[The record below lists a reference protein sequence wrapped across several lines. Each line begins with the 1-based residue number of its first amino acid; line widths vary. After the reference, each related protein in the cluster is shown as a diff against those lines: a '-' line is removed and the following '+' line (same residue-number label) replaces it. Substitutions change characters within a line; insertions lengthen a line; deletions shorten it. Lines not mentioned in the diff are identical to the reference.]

1 MKKLVLLFILSCLS
15 ILTIHAAGG
24 NKLLNSNM
32 ESKGAW
38 QVSYLNTPLTQLPV
52 ATWGYTAQKPAA
64 GVGGALHAIGTAK
77 VSSTHFCIYQ
87 EVTLSADSVYNVD
100 GAFKHIQLN
109 RSWCELFIGKMPV
122 EGEDYSESLGVKVAG
137 FGAWDNPATVADGTF
152 KLNAALYKQFQPATS
167 GKYYFVLKM
176 GSTTWDA
183 ETPTFEII
191 VDELKLTSERVAPVA
206 AFKSDV
212 RTGFAPLKVQ
222 FTDQSSY
229 ATTWAWNF
237 GDGGTSTEKNPSHTF
252 STAGEYNVQLT
263 ATNEKGSTIKKEDKY
278 IKVTALAPLTG
289 GGMLKGGNMENASSW
304 QIDFL
309 NTSTAENNPVAVWN
323 EQLKKPTAGQGGALL
338 VTAPAG
344 QQGIQFA
351 IYQKVRLSADSVYY
365 FDGAFR
371 DYSTNLKNFWTEVF
385 IGSKPAGGGK
395 DYGNDEG
402 KMIAKF
408 DAWNAGSSVAGLDG
422 TFKKHGNFNN
432 AFTPATSGEYY
443 FVLKMGTW
451 DGIGFSVAIDE
462 LSLTRVRTKPDV
474 KFSATN
480 TVGFPTL
487 TVKFVNESR
496 FATAYEWDFGDG
508 TAKSTLPEPTHAYSV
523 VGTYTVKLKATN
535 EKGDTTLVK
544 NEFVKVNTKPTLP
557 PGELLYGGN
566 MENGNFWATNKCNP
580 ADVSTF
586 TWNYTGAKPAEGAG
600 GNLRIQTTG
609 VGFNTAIFQEVK
621 LKAGYTYM
629 FDGLFK
635 DVKGVSEFWCE
646 GFIGTVRPTDGVDY
660 TPTQGTKIFGIDT
673 WNGLQT
679 LADVR
684 ISKKTTVA
692 AFKPAVDGTYYF
704 VLKVG
709 SNNTSPKE
717 ILLDEIS
724 LTEMLQVKADFYAD
738 VVSGNAP
745 LTVQFYDLSAN
756 ATSWA
761 WDFGDGGT
769 STQRDP
775 VYIYTKGGKYTVK
788 LTASNSSSTDVL
800 TSANMITVVGAT
812 AVSPLGSESY
822 SVRVQNNTILLDRVQ
837 QSVEILDITGRLI
850 QSDKVKGSF
859 SSQPL
864 NNGVYI
870 LRVDGISAKISVN

>member
-1 MKKLVLLFILSCLS
+1 MKNQFLLFFFSCLS
-15 ILTIHAAGG
+15 ILTINAAGG
-24 NKLLNSNM
+24 NKLLNSTM

-52 ATWGYTAQKPAA
+52 ATWGYTTQKPASGA
-64 GVGGALHAIGTAK
+64 GGGLHATGTAK
-77 VSSTHFCIYQ
+77 VSSTHLCIYQ

-109 RSWCELFIGKMPV
+109 RSWCEIFIGKIPV
-122 EGEDYSESLGVKVAG
+122 AAEDYTESLGVKVAG
-137 FGAWDNPATVADGTF
+137 FGAWDNPATIADGTF

-167 GKYYFVLKM
+167 GTYYFVLKM
-176 GSTTWDA
+176 GATTWDA

-222 FTDQSSY
+222 FTDESSF
-229 ATTWAWNF
+229 ATSWAWTF
-237 GDGGTSTEKNPSHTF
+237 GDGGTSTEKKPAYTYK
-252 STAGEYNVQLT
+252 TAGEYTVQLT
-263 ATNEKGSTIKKEDKY
+263 ATNEKGSTIKKEDRY
-278 IKVTALAPLTG
+278 IKVTALAPLMG
-289 GGMLKGGNMENASSW
+289 GGILKGGNMENASSW

-309 NTSTAENNPVAVWN
+309 NTSAAQNNPVAVWN
-323 EQLKKPTAGQGGALL
+323 EQLKKPTAGQGGALH

-351 IYQKVRLSADSVYY
+351 IYQKVRLSSDSVYF

-371 DYSTNLKNFWTEVF
+371 DYSSNLKNFWTEVF
-385 IGSKPAGGGK
+385 IGTKPAGGGK

-408 DAWNAGSSVAGLDG
+408 DAWNAGSPVAGLDG
-422 TFKKHGNFNN
+422 TFKIHANVNN
-432 AFTPATSGEYY
+432 TFTPVTSGEYY

-462 LSLTRVRTKPDV
+462 LSLTRVRTKPNV

-508 TAKSTLPEPTHAYSV
+508 SAKSTLPDPTHAYAV
-523 VGTYTVKLKATN
+523 VGTFNVKLKATN

-544 NEFVKVNTKPTLP
+544 NEFVKVNTKPALP

-586 TWNYTGAKPAEGAG
+586 TWNYTGAKPTGGVG

-609 VGFNTAIFQEVK
+609 AGFNTAIFQEVK
-621 LKAGYTYM
+621 LKAGFTYV

-635 DVKGVSEFWCE
+635 DVKGVAEFWCE
-646 GFIGTVRPTDGVDY
+646 GFIGTVRPSDGVDY
-660 TPTQGTKIFGIDT
+660 TPAQGTKIFGMDT

-679 LADVR
+679 LADAQ
-684 ISKKTTVA
+684 ISKKTTVT
-692 AFKPAVDGTYYF
+692 AFKPTVDGTYYF
-704 VLKVG
+704 VLKLG
-709 SNNTSPKE
+709 SNNTAPKE

-724 LTEMLQVKADFYAD
+724 LSEKLQVKADFYAD

-745 LTVQFYDLSAN
+745 LSVKFYDLSTN

-769 STQRDP
+769 STLRDP
-775 VYIYTKGGKYTVK
+775 VFVYTKGGKYTVK

-812 AVSPLGSESY
+812 VTAPHLTDGY
-822 SVRVQNNTILLDRVQ
+822 SVSVINNTIKVDKVQ
-837 QSVEILDITGRLI
+837 YSVEIIDLSGRLF
-850 QSDKVKGSF
+850 QSIKVNGQF
-859 SSQPL
+859 SSKPL
-864 NNGVYI
+864 NTGIYI
-870 LRVDGISAKISVN
+870 LRVDGNSSKISIY